1 MNSKMPLLLRKCFVT
16 LWWGAWVAA
25 SLERIYRYIFTCSFD
40 SNNLISIVCWITDV
54 TPHHAALH
62 VLSFLIWINNY
73 TKYPFII
80 FSYNRIWLPPTL
92 FIHGKVIQTTHKIQK
107 LMYIHSYFDVYNYIN
122 LFHARYKCIN
132 LKDTQT
138 ILSTTGIEIIDWFE
152 SINKYI
158 KHVKMLH
165 FSFCC
170 HL

>member
-16 LWWGAWVAA
+16 LWWGAWVAS
-25 SLERIYRYIFTCSFD
+25 SLRIE
-40 SNNLISIVCWITDV
+40 CWITDV

-107 LMYIHSYFDVYNYIN
+107 LMYIHYFDDYNYIN